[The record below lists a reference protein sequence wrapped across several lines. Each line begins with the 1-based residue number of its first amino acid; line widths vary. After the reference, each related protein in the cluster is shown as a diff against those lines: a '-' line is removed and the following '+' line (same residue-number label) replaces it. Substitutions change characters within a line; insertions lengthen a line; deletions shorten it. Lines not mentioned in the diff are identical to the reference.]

1 MVLFR
6 NDRRYAS
13 YLVHPSSFTRDKQVF
28 LSWLDQVEYS
38 EGGLSHNAIGEA
50 LAAALQVQAFFR
62 LFTCQLMVH
71 QAE

>member
-50 LAAALQVQAFFR
+50 LAAALQVQAF
-62 LFTCQLMVH
+62 H
-71 QAE
+71 Y